1 MVISIL
7 CYPYG
12 FHIIMKENIKWR
24 MVLTGKPK
32 LDKISMVIPWEIN
45 INSSFS
51 NLLNKENENMIG
63 IYKITNKE
71 NGKAYIGQSNN
82 IERRFLEHCYK
93 GEKARIPLDIAIQK
107 YGKDAFNFEIL
118 EECPLEKLNQKEA
131 YWIKY
136 YNTVETGYNCSE
148 GGDQQSV
155 GKNNG
160 RSKLTEEDIVNIRKA
175 YANHEKQKEVY
186 KKYENIISFNHF
198 QNIWQG
204 RVWSYIMPEVFTEEN
219 KKYYIYQNSL
229 GGNGASAQFTNEE
242 VIALRKRYV
251 NESAKE
257 IYKDYQDR
265 VKYQTFQAIL
275 WGRTYKNLPIYKK
288 KEKKW
293 INI

>member
-1 MVISIL
+1 
-7 CYPYG
+7 
-12 FHIIMKENIKWR
+12 
-24 MVLTGKPK
+24 
-32 LDKISMVIPWEIN
+32 MVIPWEIN

-71 NGKAYIGQSNN
+71 NGKTYIGQSNN
-82 IERRFLEHCYK
+82 IERRFSEHCYK

-118 EECPLEKLNQKEA
+118 EECPLEKLNQREA

-136 YNTVETGYNCSE
+136 YNTVETGYNCSK
-148 GGDQQSV
+148 GGDQQSI
-155 GKNNG
+155 GENNG
-160 RSKLTEEDIVNIRKA
+160 RSKLTEEDIINIRKA

-204 RVWSYIMPEVFTEEN
+204 KVWSYIMPEVFTEEN

-229 GGNGASAQFTNEE
+229 GENSASAQFTDEE